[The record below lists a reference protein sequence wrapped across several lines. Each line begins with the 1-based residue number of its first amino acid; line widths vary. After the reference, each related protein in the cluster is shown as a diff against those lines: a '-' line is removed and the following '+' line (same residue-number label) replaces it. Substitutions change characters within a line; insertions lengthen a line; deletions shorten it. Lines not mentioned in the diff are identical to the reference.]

1 MRRKRDTRR
10 ERGNKGRKKKRGKRK
25 KGKKKEGE
33 EGGFVNSELILHLWS
48 HYITQTRN
56 YEIYL
61 Y

>member
-10 ERGNKGRKKKRGKRK
+10 ERGNKGRKKKRGKKK
-25 KGKKKEGE
+25 KGKKKGE